1 MFNTTSITEHYSA
14 YIYGRVGGREE
25 GRKVLK
31 RYREAKKKVALMVFI
46 LCDSLQLNPTQSYL
60 IKMKRYNCKVRVTS
74 KASFLLLIGDGYF

>member
-14 YIYGRVGGREE
+14 YIYGRVRGREE

-46 LCDSLQLNPTQSYL
+46 LCNSLQLNPTQSYL
-60 IKMKRYNCKVRVTS
+60 IKMKRYNCKVRITS